1 MTTPRP
7 DDSILP
13 TAHSSPAE
21 VRRAAREGRLQAPT
35 AGLAYG
41 FVQANLV
48 ILPEPQANGFLR
60 FCQANPKPCPL
71 LAVSEPGAR
80 SCATLGSDLDL
91 ARDVPAYRVFRE
103 GRLQATVS
111 DVEAEWRDDLV
122 TFALGC
128 SFTFEHALQQ
138 AGLPVRHIEE
148 GRNVPM
154 YRTSIPLV
162 PAGGFAGHLVVS
174 MRPMKAADAIRAIQ
188 VTTRFPQAHG
198 APVHLGDPS
207 RIGIADMRSPDYGD
221 AVSVGEGELPVFWA
235 CGVTP
240 QQVLMDAGV
249 EFAITHSPGHM
260 LVTDIPDSELA
271 LL

>member
-1 MTTPRP
+1 MTIPHPASTSPLGA
-7 DDSILP
+7 D
-13 TAHSSPAE
+13 SSPADI
-21 VRRAAREGRLQAPT
+21 RRAAREGRFQAPT
-35 AGLAYG
+35 AGLADG

-60 FCQANPKPCPL
+60 FCHANPRPCPL
-71 LAVSEPGAR
+71 LAVSEPGERTCVA
-80 SCATLGSDLDL
+80 LGSDLDI
-91 ARDVPAYRVFRE
+91 ARDVPAYRIFRA
-103 GRLQATVS
+103 GRLQDTVS
-111 DVEAEWRDDLV
+111 DVISEWRDDLV

-138 AGLPVRHIEE
+138 AGLPVRHILE

-154 YRTSIPLV
+154 YRTSLPLV
-162 PAGGFAGHLVVS
+162 AAGGFAGRMVVS

-207 RIGIADMRSPDYGD
+207 QIGIADLRSPDYGET
-221 AVSVGEGELPVFWA
+221 VPVGEGELPVFWA

-240 QQVLMDAGV
+240 QQVLMDADI